1 MSFPGSLNL
10 FKNIFTRYLPQ
21 AAVDAADATGIFI
34 DILVIGRISCLVITM
49 EGNGVRTL
57 ARRGD
62 KYFWHGHY
70 SLDFLTNGYES
81 AFDVDGATFHSV
93 SWYMWYMR
101 AKMWRPNS
109 DLAVLIR
116 EAKDQEEAKQ
126 LSRRCASAAPS
137 LITAWMAVRLKIMA
151 RAVLRKFECSEELSS
166 MLVSTGQD
174 RLLYASKFDGV
185 FGIGFTMVD
194 AANREDEWGR
204 NYLGDMLM
212 LVRARLNERGTGG

>member
-1 MSFPGSLNL
+1 
-10 FKNIFTRYLPQ
+10 
-21 AAVDAADATGIFI
+21 
-34 DILVIGRISCLVITM
+34 M
-49 EGNGVRTL
+49 EGNRVRTV

-81 AFDVDGATFHSV
+81 AFDVDGVTFHSV

-116 EAKDQEEAKQ
+116 EAGDQEKAKQ
-126 LSRRCASAAPS
+126 LSRRCVSAAPLLMS
-137 LITAWMAVRLKIMA
+137 AWMAARLKIMA
-151 RAVLRKFECSEELSS
+151 RGVMRKFECSEELSK

-174 RLLYASKFDGV
+174 RLLYASSFDG
-185 FGIGFTMVD
+185 FWGIGFTMND
-194 AANREDEWGR
+194 AVNREDEWGR
-204 NYLGDMLM
+204 NYLGEMLM
-212 LVRARLNERGTGG
+212 LVRARLNERRTGG